1 MILKQI
7 LGYLKNN
14 TYLYSMPLIY
24 KITNI
29 KNGKIYIGQTKY
41 SVESRFSK
49 HCSNSRSSKESY
61 KRLYLYKSINKHGLD
76 NFKVE
81 PIVEGNFN
89 KVMLDELEKHYI
101 RLYNSTNPTKGYN
114 SCPGGNSSTYI
125 RTEEIKERISK
136 KLIGNTCAKGIRKS
150 ESHKI
155 KLKAS
160 MNNLYRNGYRMGAC
174 KYCTILDLNGNI
186 LKKYNTVTEAG
197 KDLHIGRQLLYQIS
211 QGKISR
217 KHKIKVIIEK

>member
-1 MILKQI
+1 MAC
-7 LGYLKNN
+7 
-14 TYLYSMPLIY
+14 IY
-24 KITNI
+24 KITNTI
-29 KNGKIYIGQTKY
+29 NNKIYIGQTKY
-41 SVESRFSK
+41 SMESRFAK
-49 HCSNSRSSKESY
+49 HSSNSRSSKESY

-81 PIVEGNFN
+81 TIVEGNFN
-89 KVMLDELEKHYI
+89 KTILDELEKHYI

-125 RTEEIKERISK
+125 RTEEIKDRISE
-136 KLIGNTCAKGIRKS
+136 KLKGHSYNKGINKS
-150 ESHKI
+150 ESHKS

-160 MNNLYRNGYRMGAC
+160 MNNLYKNGYRMGSC
-174 KYCTILDLNGNI
+174 KYCTILDLEGNI

-211 QGKISR
+211 LGKTSR
-217 KHKIKVIIEK
+217 KHKFKVIIEK